1 MAMTAPGTDSAEPD
15 FRRNK
20 MDRMDETA
28 TFPFF
33 IVGCPRS
40 GTTLLQTL
48 LDAHPHIAIPPES
61 YLFERFGYCFEAYG
75 DLRDPERLRQLVQDL
90 LRDERI
96 RVWKLE
102 VSVEDFCEALCERT
116 VRGVLSMLFSL
127 YTRKNGKIR
136 WGEKT
141 PGHVFH
147 LDQIRSIFPEAK
159 FIHLVRDGRDV
170 AESLSRVYFGKK
182 SIWANAR
189 RWRQAVLAWHAFQE
203 RVPRAST
210 FEVFYERLVEQPRE
224 EVAKIL
230 TFLQADAGAAPQEL
244 ESTGLKETYTTAYSF
259 HQSLMNPISRAKVG
273 VFNKVFSEREI
284 ALFESV
290 AGETLELYGYAR
302 ATRGAAWPRMAERM
316 RFFWQDYYSRFVRK
330 LLNPAIHHE
339 VKRELREAF
348 QLRIRKLKR
357 RLGRHATKA

>member
-1 MAMTAPGTDSAEPD
+1 
-15 FRRNK
+15 
-20 MDRMDETA
+20 MDGTA

-40 GTTLLQTL
+40 GTTLLQII

-61 YLFERFGYCFEAYG
+61 YLFERFGYFFNGYG
-75 DLRDPERLRQLVQDL
+75 DLRDPKCLRQLVQDL

-96 RVWKLE
+96 RLWKLE

-116 VRGVLSMLFSL
+116 VRGVLSLLFSF

-182 SIWANAR
+182 SIWANAQ
-189 RWRQAVLAWHAFQE
+189 RWRQAVLAFHAFQE
-203 RVPRAST
+203 RVPCTST
-210 FEVFYERLVEQPRE
+210 IEVFYEQLVEKPRE

-230 TFLQADAGAAPQEL
+230 TFLQADAGAAPHEL
-244 ESTGLKETYTTAYSF
+244 ELTRLQETYTTTYSF
-259 HQSLMNPISRAKVG
+259 HESLTKPISQAKVG
-273 VFNKVFSEREI
+273 VFDKAFSGREI

-302 ATRGAAWPRMAERM
+302 ATRGTAWPRVAERI
-316 RFFWQDYYSRFVRK
+316 RFFWQDYYLRFVRK

-339 VKRELREAF
+339 VKQEFREAF
-348 QLRIRKLKR
+348 QLQIRKLKKG
-357 RLGRHATKA
+357 LGRQTTKA